1 MSQRLSLL
9 DGVLTVRFDGR
20 AEAVSFTGELRAIL
34 DNQTVPVYVI
44 LDFTHLTLLDQNIK
58 AALFRGLQNPRI
70 APKIGVFGVN
80 RVIMDDAKQLLTALA
95 NTRKVVV
102 RDSEPEVRDALG
114 LSISSSSE
122 FERPKLS
129 GMLNF
134 SKKMQDKSKTDTD
147 TNSSPNL
154 SASASAGS
162 V

>member
-1 MSQRLSLL
+1 MGQRLSLI
-9 DGVLTVRFDGR
+9 DSVLTVRLDGR
-20 AEAVSFTGELRAIL
+20 PEAITVATEIRSVL
-34 DNQTVPVYVI
+34 DSQSIAVYII
-44 LDFTHLTLLDQNIK
+44 LDFTHVTALDQNIK
-58 AALFRGLQNPRI
+58 AVLFRGMQHPRV
-70 APKIGVFGVN
+70 APKVGVFGIN
-80 RVIMDDAKQLLTALA
+80 RAILDDAKQLLTALA

-134 SKKMQDKSKTDTD
+134 SKKMQDKSTMDTE
-147 TNSSPNL
+147 TNSNPNL

-162 V
+162 A

>member
-1 MSQRLSLL
+1 MGQRLSLL
-9 DGVLTVRFDGR
+9 DGVLTVRFDER
-20 AEAVSFTGELRAIL
+20 AEAVTFATELRTLL
-34 DNQTVPVYVI
+34 DSQPVPVYVI
-44 LDFTHLTLLDQNIK
+44 LDFTHLTMLDQNIK
-58 AALFRGLQNPRI
+58 AVLFRSLQHPRV

-80 RVIMDDAKQLLTALA
+80 RAIFDDAKQILTALA

-114 LSISSSSE
+114 LSLNSSSE

-134 SKKMQDKSKTDTD
+134 SKKMQDKSKMDTE

-154 SASASAGS
+154 SASAGS